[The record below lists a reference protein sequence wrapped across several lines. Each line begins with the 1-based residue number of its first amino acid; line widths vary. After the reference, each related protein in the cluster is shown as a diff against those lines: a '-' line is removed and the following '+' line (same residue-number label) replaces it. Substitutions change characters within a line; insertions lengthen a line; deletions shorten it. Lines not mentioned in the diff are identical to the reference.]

1 MYSSFSRACGIMT
14 ASLVWQEQVSTAT
27 WEVSVKWEVNR
38 RLSLCRPSHR
48 IHFFSSLFTAVTEK
62 EIIFLLF
69 LLHALATGQ
78 LSLGTKSIKA
88 DPGFPQCGRL
98 TLHKEPSETPLRTPG
113 PPTLFPKTL
122 TICKVY
128 PCMVLFSTSSFN
140 GTKLW
145 LYCKL
150 CLLIYC
156 IKKEAGIYSISWGAD
171 WL

>member
-1 MYSSFSRACGIMT
+1 MN
-14 ASLVWQEQVSTAT
+14 ASLVRQEQVSTEP
-27 WEVSVKWEVNR
+27 WEVSVKWEVNK

-69 LLHALATGQ
+69 LLHVLATGQ
-78 LSLGTKSIKA
+78 LSLGTESIKA

-98 TLHKEPSETPLRTPG
+98 TLLKEPSETPLGTPG
-113 PPTLFPKTL
+113 PPTLFPKHWLSTRF
-122 TICKVY
+122 IHAWCFF
-128 PCMVLFSTSSFN
+128 PTSSFN
-140 GTKLW
+140 GTERW